1 MLETP
6 PSATRH
12 ASSPV
17 PDWSRERAE
26 RWWEPSRRLI
36 GAVRDYQR
44 AGSRLGRVAA
54 VLRHRFWS
62 AVCSSEVPLTL
73 NAGGG
78 LLMPHPFGIVI
89 HPEAELG
96 VNCLVMQG
104 VTIGTNGK
112 GGLPRLGN
120 GVDVGPG
127 AAILGG
133 VQIGDNA
140 AIGAN
145 AVVLSDVPPYGVA
158 VGIPAKVIRI
168 AEPDAAG

>member
-1 MLETP
+1 
-6 PSATRH
+6 
-12 ASSPV
+12 
-17 PDWSRERAE
+17 
-26 RWWEPSRRLI
+26 
-36 GAVRDYQR
+36 
-44 AGSRLGRVAA
+44 
-54 VLRHRFWS
+54 
-62 AVCSSEVPLTL
+62 
-73 NAGGG
+73 
-78 LLMPHPFGIVI
+78 
-89 HPEAELG
+89 
-96 VNCLVMQG
+96 MQG